1 MEVGMTSLLVPRAG
15 GHWCWVGKE
24 AIPVRRL
31 AGKPAGD
38 LEVEAGHVPQ
48 VVEVA
53 ATEVC
58 CPLSVQKV
66 YSAWDYAMA
75 RNTLITVY

>member
-58 CPLSVQKV
+58 FILYQLRRSIQHGIMQWL
-66 YSAWDYAMA
+66 A
-75 RNTLITVY
+75 TL